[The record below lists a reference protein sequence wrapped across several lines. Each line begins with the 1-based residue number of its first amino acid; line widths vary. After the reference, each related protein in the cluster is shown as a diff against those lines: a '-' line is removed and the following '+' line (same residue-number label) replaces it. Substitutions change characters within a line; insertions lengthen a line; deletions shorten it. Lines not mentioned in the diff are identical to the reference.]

1 MAHCILCKSEKVKN
15 IQRISTNLIIDLYQN
30 ELNIDVASEFAKVQY
45 LDSLRCN
52 HCRLLFFEPKMPG
65 SEQFYEDLQ
74 KLESVYYSDSRPEFF
89 EALKFIDK
97 NDKVLEIGAGSA
109 SFAEKLDSQNYVGL
123 EYNQEAIDKAKGKG
137 ITLIKE
143 SIENFSIHNLEQ
155 FDVVCSFHVLEHVS
169 NPYTY
174 IESSLKALKKGG
186 KFICAVPCSDSFY
199 SSNHNHVLNMPP
211 HHITRW
217 NTKTFKHLSETFN
230 LEVKSLY
237 ITDVFNSEDYFEV
250 KIRTL
255 FLKFIFPNQQIILN
269 KNILKLFHKIFKKG
283 NRFLGLY
290 KLDNGKQYKGINMMM
305 VAIKK

>member
-1 MAHCILCKSEKVKN
+1 MAHCILCKSEKIKN
-15 IQRISTNLIIDLYQN
+15 IQRIKTKSIIDLYKK
-30 ELNIDVASEFAKVQY
+30 ELNIDVTSEFTTVKSI
-45 LDSLRCN
+45 DSLKCN
-52 HCRLLFFEPKMPG
+52 HCGLLFFEPKVPG

-74 KLESVYYSDSRPEFF
+74 QLESVYYSDSRPEFF
-89 EALKFIDK
+89 EALKFIDQK
-97 NDKVLEIGAGSA
+97 DKVLEIGAGSA
-109 SFAEKLDSQNYVGL
+109 SFAEKLNSQTYVGL
-123 EYNQEAIDKAKGKG
+123 EYNQEAIDKAKSKG

-143 SIENFSIHNLEQ
+143 SIEDFSIHNPEQ

-169 NPYTY
+169 NPFSY
-174 IESSLKALKKGG
+174 IESSLKTLKKGG

-199 SSNHNHVLNMPP
+199 SSNHNHVLNIPP

-237 ITDVFNSEDYFEV
+237 TTDVVNAKGYFEV
-250 KIRTL
+250 KTRTL
-255 FLKFIFPNQQIILN
+255 FFKFIFPNKQVLLN
-269 KNILKLFHKIFKKG
+269 KNVLKLFHKIFKKV

-290 KLDNGKQYKGINMMM
+290 KLDNFEQYKGINMMI